1 MVDGSACVVVCK
13 LMNSKRG
20 GKNMFIDEGSYLTE
34 ESDGVG
40 DFSEGIPVT
49 EDYDDPWPE
58 EDDYDE

>member
-1 MVDGSACVVVCK
+1 
-13 LMNSKRG
+13 
-20 GKNMFIDEGSYLTE
+20 MFIDEGSYLTE